1 MADSQYIQW
10 FPGHM
15 TKTRRQMEKD
25 IDLVDAVVEI
35 IDARI
40 PFSSRN
46 PDLPNIVG
54 KKPLII
60 LLNKSD
66 MADNTATKEWIEYFK
81 TQNITALE
89 VDCKTGAGLEHF
101 KNAVRLV
108 LADKLEVYKN
118 KGMAGR
124 ALRVMVAGIP
134 NVGKSTFVNKLAG
147 IKKANVENRPG
158 VTRSNQWY
166 MVDKQLE
173 LLDTPG
179 ILWPKF
185 SNTTIGEH
193 LAFTGAIK
201 DKVVDIELLAVR
213 LIEILCKRYPT
224 LLISRYGELNLSEEP
239 YEILQKIAINR
250 SFKIRGGEADT
261 VRASNILLEEFR
273 NKKIGSITLER
284 VQDFA

>member
-46 PDLPNIVG
+46 PDLPSIVG

-66 MADNTATKEWIEYFK
+66 MADSFATKEWIEYFK
-81 TQNITALE
+81 GKNITALE
-89 VDCKTGAGLEHF
+89 VDCKTGAGLEYF
-101 KNAVRLV
+101 KNAVKLV
-108 LADKLEVYKN
+108 LSDKLESYKN

-147 IKKANVENRPG
+147 NKKANVENRPG

-173 LLDTPG
+173 ILDTPG

-185 SNTTIGEH
+185 SNVTIGEH

-201 DKVVDIELLAVR
+201 DKVVDIGLLAVR
-213 LIEILCKRYPT
+213 LIEILCKSYPK
-224 LLISRYGELNLSEEP
+224 LLTSRYGELDLSEEP
-239 YEILQKIAINR
+239 YEILAQIAINR

-261 VRASNILLEEFR
+261 VRAANILLEEFR
-273 NKKIGSITLER
+273 NKKIGAVTLER
-284 VQDFA
+284 VKDFA

>member
-1 MADSQYIQW
+1 MAESQYIQW

-40 PFSSRN
+40 PHSSRN
-46 PDLPNIVG
+46 PDLPGIVG

-66 MADNTATKEWIEYFK
+66 MADADVTDEWVKYFK
-81 TQNITALE
+81 SQNITALG
-89 VDCKTGAGLEHF
+89 VNCKTGAGLEHF
-101 KNAVRLV
+101 KTAVKNV
-108 LADKLEVYKN
+108 LAYKLEMFKN
-118 KGMAGR
+118 KGMAGKS
-124 ALRVMVAGIP
+124 LRVMVAGIP
-134 NVGKSTFVNKLAG
+134 NVGKSTFVNRLAG
-147 IKKANVENRPG
+147 VKKANVENRPG

-166 MVDKQLE
+166 TVDKQLE

-185 SNTTIGEH
+185 SDVTIGEH

-213 LIEILCKRYPT
+213 LIEIISKSYPD
-224 LLISRYGELNLSEEP
+224 LLLNRYGKLDLEQEP
-239 YEILQKIAINR
+239 YEILAQIAINR

-261 VRASNILLEEFR
+261 VRAANILLEEFR
-273 NKKIGSITLER
+273 NKKIGALSLER
-284 VQDFA
+284 VQEFA

>member
-1 MADSQYIQW
+1 MAESQYIQW

-40 PFSSRN
+40 PHSSRN
-46 PDLPNIVG
+46 PDLPGIVG

-66 MADNTATKEWIEYFK
+66 MADSSATKEWIEFFK

-89 VDCKTGAGLEHF
+89 VDCKTGAGLENF
-101 KNAVRLV
+101 KFAVKNV
-108 LADKLEVYKN
+108 LSDKLEMYKN
-118 KGMAGR
+118 KGMAGK

-134 NVGKSTFVNKLAG
+134 NVGKSTFVNRLAG

-166 MVDKQLE
+166 TVDKQLE

-185 SNTTIGEH
+185 SNNTIGEH
-193 LAFTGAIK
+193 LAFTGAVK

-213 LIEILCKRYPT
+213 LIEILNKCYPS
-224 LLISRYGELNLSEEP
+224 LLLERYGNLDLNSEP
-239 YEILQKIAINR
+239 YEILEQIAINR

-273 NKKIGSITLER
+273 NKKIGALSLER

>member
-1 MADSQYIQW
+1 MAESQYIQW

-40 PFSSRN
+40 PYSSRN

-66 MADNTATKEWIEYFK
+66 MADSFATNEWIEYFK
-81 TQNITALE
+81 TKNITALE
-89 VDCKTGAGLEHF
+89 VDCKTGAGLDRF
-101 KNAVRLV
+101 KSAVRSV
-108 LADKLEVYKN
+108 LADKLQAYKD

-213 LIEILCKRYPT
+213 LLEILGKSYPS
-224 LLISRYGELNLSEEP
+224 LLTSRYGELDLNAEP
-239 YEILQKIAINR
+239 YEILEQIAINR

-273 NKKIGSITLER
+273 NKKIGAVTLER